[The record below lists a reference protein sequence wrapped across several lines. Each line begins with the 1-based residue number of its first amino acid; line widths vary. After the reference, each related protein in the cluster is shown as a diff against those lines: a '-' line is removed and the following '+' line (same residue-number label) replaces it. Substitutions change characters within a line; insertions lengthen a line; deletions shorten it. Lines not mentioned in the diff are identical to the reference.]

1 MRLRLILPKKSMP
14 SFLYKLIFTS
24 LCGLYSMTVL
34 SQTSFSDGYKEG
46 YKKGYCGE
54 EIRCIPPIP
63 PIAPIASPG
72 FNKYSDGYARGIKDG
87 TKAKSE
93 GKNKSSGSYSNP
105 QVYVTD
111 PNTFSKSFNKG
122 FNSTF
127 NVLAQ
132 SMKRSSQSDLLKI
145 PAVRL
150 NTNNNLNGFKFIFLS
165 KIVPTEKISRKF
177 RTKAIE
183 VQRESDWERENHFLP
198 SRRIMPRW
206 ITEDSK
212 EVLNAGGLDSFFSKN
227 RNCILFAFPSTE
239 PTYELQIVNLR
250 LVDANKNIIYSGTS
264 SSMLSWGQAIKK
276 IMRNLK
282 QNGGKEYSYDSTIIL
297 KPNPQIEKLK
307 KQEEE
312 LKKQEEES
320 LRNKAIIEIKKL
332 KELLDLEI
340 ITKEEFEKKSN
351 ELKAVILK

>member
-1 MRLRLILPKKSMP
+1 MLLKKSASP
-14 SFLYKLIFTS
+14 SIIYKFILTS
-24 LCGLYSMTVL
+24 LCGIYSLTVY
-34 SQTSFSDGYKEG
+34 SQTTFGDGYKEG

-63 PIAPIASPG
+63 PIPPIASPG
-72 FNKYSDGYARGIKDG
+72 FDKYSDGYARGIKDG

-105 QVYVTD
+105 QVYIAD
-111 PNTFSKSFNKG
+111 PNSFSKG
-122 FNSTF
+122 FNSGF
-127 NVLAQ
+127 NSTYGMLAQ
-132 SMKRSSQSDLLKI
+132 SMKRSNQSDLVKI

-165 KIVPTEKISRKF
+165 KTAPSEKFSRKF
-177 RTKAIE
+177 RTKAVE
-183 VQRESDWERENHFLP
+183 LQSESDWERKNHFLP
-198 SRRIMPRW
+198 SKRIMPMW
-206 ITEDSK
+206 IMEDSK

-227 RNCILFAFPSTE
+227 RNCILFAFASTE
-239 PTYELQIVNLR
+239 PTYEQEIVNLQ
-250 LVDANKNIIYSGTS
+250 LVDANKNIIYSKTS
-264 SSMLSWGQAIKK
+264 LSMWSWGHAIKK
-276 IMRNLK
+276 IMKNLK

-297 KPNPQIEKLK
+297 KPNPKIEKLK

-312 LKKQEEES
+312 LKRQKDES
-320 LRNKAIIEIKKL
+320 RRDKAFNELKKL

-340 ITKEEFEKKSN
+340 ITKEEFEKKSA